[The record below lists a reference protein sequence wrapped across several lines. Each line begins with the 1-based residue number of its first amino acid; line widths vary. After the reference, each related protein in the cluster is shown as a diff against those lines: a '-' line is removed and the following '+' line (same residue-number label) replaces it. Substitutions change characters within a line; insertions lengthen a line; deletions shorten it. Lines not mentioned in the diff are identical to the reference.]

1 MTLRGIHLENPRD
14 IIQAVKRVKEEKH
27 GVLAFLGGSIT
38 QGSLATKPETCY
50 AYLVYEWWKKT
61 YPDVSFTYINA
72 GIGGTNSLFG
82 AARVEEDVLSCNP
95 DFLILDFSVN
105 DDNTD
110 FFMETYESLI
120 VRILSHSKRPGVMAL
135 CNAFYEDGS
144 SAYECHKKVLDHY
157 SIPYVSVRET
167 LYQDIL
173 DGKTAIKDITPD
185 GLHPN
190 DEGHKKIADLVTMA
204 LEEIKG
210 MEPVSSEETGQ
221 ANIPV
226 PLTPCSYQY
235 ASRIQNNIT
244 PFQCRGFLPDD
255 SVKCGVT
262 DVFKR
267 GWISRRMGDRIV
279 FETEGSCLSVQYRKT
294 IKRPAPVA
302 AAYVDGDRD
311 HGVILDGNFDEE
323 WGDCLALTTLLH
335 HGKPGKHVV
344 EIEILKGVEEE
355 ETPFYLVSIIQSG
368 TELESNTPMDRHS
381 PMQ

>member
-1 MTLRGIHLENPRD
+1 MKLRGIHLENPRG
-14 IIQAVKRVKEEKH
+14 IIGAIKKAQEGKH
-27 GVLAFLGGSIT
+27 VVLAFLGGSIT
-38 QGSLATKPETCY
+38 QGSLATKPVTCY

-61 YPDVSFTYINA
+61 FPDTSFTYINA

-82 AARVEEDVLSCNP
+82 TARAEEDVLSCNP
-95 DFLILDFSVN
+95 DFVILDFSVN

-120 VRILSHSKRPGVMAL
+120 VRMLSHAKGPGVMAL

-144 SAYECHKKVLDHY
+144 SALERHKKVLDHY

-190 DEGHKKIADLVTMA
+190 NGGHKKIADLITMA

-210 MEPVSSEETGQ
+210 MGLVSTEETGQ
-221 ANIPV
+221 PNIPV
-226 PLTPCSYQY
+226 PLTPCSYQD
-235 ASRIQNNIT
+235 ANRIQNIIT
-244 PFQCRGFLPDD
+244 PFLSRGFLPDD
-255 SVKCGVT
+255 SVKSGVT

-267 GWISRRMGDRIV
+267 GWTSRHMGDRIV
-279 FETEGSCLSVQYRKT
+279 FETEGSCLSVQFRRT

-302 AAYVDGDRD
+302 AAYLDGDRD

-335 HGKPGKHVV
+335 HGKSGKHVI

-368 TELESNTPMDRHS
+368 SG
-381 PMQ
+381 

>member
-1 MTLRGIHLENPRD
+1 MKLRGIHLENPRD
-14 IIQAVKRVKEEKH
+14 IVQAVKKAQEGKH
-27 GVLAFLGGSIT
+27 VVLAFLGGSIT
-38 QGSLATKPETCY
+38 QGSLATKPVTCY

-61 YPDVSFTYINA
+61 FPDASFTYINS

-82 AARVEEDVLSCNP
+82 AARAQEDILSYNP
-95 DFLILDFSVN
+95 DFIILDFSVN

-144 SAYECHKKVLDHY
+144 SALERHKKVLDHY
-157 SIPYVSVRET
+157 SIPYVSIKET

-190 DEGHKKIADLVTMA
+190 DKGHKKIADLITMA

-210 MEPVSSEETGQ
+210 MDPVPSEDTGQ
-221 ANIPV
+221 PNMPV
-226 PLTPCSYQY
+226 PLTPCSYQD

-244 PFQCRGFLPDD
+244 PFQCKGFLPDD
-255 SVKCGVT
+255 SVKNGVT
-262 DVFKR
+262 DVFKG
-267 GWISRRMGDRIV
+267 GWISRCTGDRIV
-279 FETEGSCLSVQYRKT
+279 FETEGSCLSVQYRRT

-302 AAYVDGDRD
+302 AAYLDGDRD

-323 WGDCLALTTLLH
+323 WGDCLALTNLLH
-335 HGKPGKHVV
+335 HGTPGKHVI

-355 ETPFYLVSIIQSG
+355 ETPFYLVSVIQSG
-368 TELESNTPMDRHS
+368 KEIGSNTPMDRHCLI
-381 PMQ
+381 